1 MNYIFSKDISPFSEY
16 TLTAD
21 EFEEIMVESS
31 SQDVIVCSNCFAV
44 IDSENASDQKL
55 TWAMDSITLKRKIK
69 SSDGRIQVE
78 FEKSDSDG
86 TNLIIVPSESFTK
99 NKLDSLSKYGI

>member
-44 IDSENASDQKL
+44 IDSVDHSQ
-55 TWAMDSITLKRKIK
+55 
-69 SSDGRIQVE
+69 
-78 FEKSDSDG
+78 
-86 TNLIIVPSESFTK
+86 
-99 NKLDSLSKYGI
+99 